1 MPDEIPAMSVIEQRD
16 MLHDQ
21 LVRLFT
27 EMGVPPIELNV
38 RHSKD
43 DLMEAVKSCVH
54 DDIMPQVVVLGL
66 MATAIAGFRAAEAER
81 N

>member
-1 MPDEIPAMSVIEQRD
+1 MPDEIPALSVTEQRD

-27 EMGVPPIELNV
+27 EMGVPPSDLNV

-43 DLMEAVKSCVH
+43 DLMEAVKGCVH

-66 MATAIAGFRAAEAER
+66 MATAIAGFRAMEAER